1 MSRHISGQY
10 DLELGAIRDRLME
23 MGGLVEQQVADAG
36 LAFVTHDVPLADQV
50 RDTEKRLNAM
60 EVQLDDQC
68 VAIIAKRQP
77 AAGDLRN
84 IIGIMKAVTDLERVG
99 DEANRIAKMALEVSD
114 RDFPTDQYAAFRAL
128 HTAVGA
134 QLNQALD
141 AFART
146 NAETASAVIGADKE
160 VDRMYDEILADST
173 VNMQSNGADVPHML
187 AVIWS
192 ARALERVGDHAKN
205 MAEYVIFQV
214 AGYDIRHQRG

>member
-1 MSRHISGQY
+1 MSKHISGQY
-10 DLELGAIRDRLME
+10 DLELGAIRDSLME

-36 LAFVTHDVPLADQV
+36 LAFITHDVPLADQV
-50 RDTEKRLNAM
+50 RETEKRLNAM

-84 IIGIMKAVTDLERVG
+84 IIGIMKAVTDLERIG
-99 DEANRIAKMALEVSD
+99 DEANRIAKMALKISD
-114 RDFPTDQYAAFRAL
+114 RDIPTDQYAAFRTL
-128 HTAVGA
+128 HGAVGT

-160 VDRMYDEILADST
+160 VDRMYDEILAFGTES
-173 VNMQSNGADVPHML
+173 MQTNGDEVPHL
-187 AVIWS
+187 LSLIWS
-192 ARALERVGDHAKN
+192 ARALERIGDHAKN

-214 AGYDIRHQRG
+214 AGFDIRHQRG